1 MSRESRAKQRE
12 FLKLARPFFDKSLV
26 RSFSSFE
33 KPRHRLV
40 ISKSPIYQQKPRMQI
55 FFFRKTSSSAR
66 HSTGPARLC
75 IIQIACTRLS
85 VWMLDCLGQ

>member
-33 KPRHRLV
+33 KPHYWPGTLP
-40 ISKSPIYQQKPRMQI
+40 SPPGFAELILPVAGLFVR
-55 FFFRKTSSSAR
+55 
-66 HSTGPARLC
+66 
-75 IIQIACTRLS
+75 
-85 VWMLDCLGQ
+85 MLDSLGGDKCNEPAHIGLELPTQPE